1 MARYGVKFG
10 IYRDGEFHEQLF
22 PFDAIPRV
30 ITHEDFKYLEKG
42 LIQRVD
48 ALNLFLNDIYG
59 EKKIIKDKV
68 VPEEFVFI
76 SSGYLPQCEGIIPP
90 KNIYSHISGIDL
102 VLGKDGQWYILEDNL
117 RIPSGASYPM
127 IAREICRR
135 VSPATFGNNSV
146 EDNRNYA
153 TMLRETLEW
162 VNTGGI
168 PVIMTPGRYNAAY
181 HLYWLGRYTER
192 VYTTLRMFF
201 HIYDRII
208 EQPEGIYET
217 YCKKLNIPN
226 IYTSNQQFVQSY
238 LFGEDNPD
246 SVLSNMKRA
255 YDNAVVLRDE
265 LSTAVLSY
273 VQLALDT
280 FEACKKTTA
289 PLLEL
294 QQVIDYLLAFWGGAD
309 DYIDQEECRNILKC
323 GKYVERL
330 DLCLRLEYHT
340 GDLEKEYRK
349 LCNRLEKTSLNYHAE
364 SLGRLGDIILRE
376 ENPEAHYREALGC
389 LGSLF
394 A

>member
-1 MARYGVKFG
+1 M
-10 IYRDGEFHEQLF
+10 
-22 PFDAIPRV
+22 
-30 ITHEDFKYLEKG
+30 
-42 LIQRVD
+42 
-48 ALNLFLNDIYG
+48 
-59 EKKIIKDKV
+59 
-68 VPEEFVFI
+68 
-76 SSGYLPQCEGIIPP
+76 GIISME
-90 KNIYSHISGIDL
+90 KVD
-102 VLGKDGQWYILEDNL
+102 
-117 RIPSGASYPM
+117 
-127 IAREICRR
+127 
-135 VSPATFGNNSV
+135 
-146 EDNRNYA
+146 
-153 TMLRETLEW
+153 
-162 VNTGGI
+162 
-168 PVIMTPGRYNAAY
+168 